1 MKTASSF
8 WIAGLV
14 ALALSA
20 CGGGGSDSPGTGTGT
35 PAATESVPASASGS
49 VSGFIDYLQG
59 LVKAAADALEPVSVA
74 NVTPATSE
82 TDEPR
87 KLD

>member
-1 MKTASSF
+1 MKTTSSF
-8 WIAGLV
+8 WIAGLA

-20 CGGGGSDSPGTGTGT
+20 CGGGGSDGASGST
-35 PAATESVPASASGS
+35 PAVTESVPASASGS
-49 VSGFIDYLQG
+49 VSGFIDYLQA
-59 LVKAAADALEPVSVA
+59 LVKAAAETLEPVSVA
-74 NVTPATSE
+74 NVIPASSE

>member
-1 MKTASSF
+1 
-8 WIAGLV
+8 
-14 ALALSA
+14 
-20 CGGGGSDSPGTGTGT
+20 
-35 PAATESVPASASGS
+35 
-49 VSGFIDYLQG
+49 
-59 LVKAAADALEPVSVA
+59 VKAAADALEPVSVA

>member
-1 MKTASSF
+1 MKTTSSF
-8 WIAGLV
+8 WIAGLA

-20 CGGGGSDSPGTGTGT
+20 CGGGGSDSSSGGT
-35 PAATESVPASASGS
+35 PAVTESVPASASGS
-49 VSGFIDYLQG
+49 VSGLIDYLQA
-59 LVKAAADALEPVSVA
+59 LVKTAADALEPVSVA